1 MQGNGGEDAHRA
13 ESIVNLM
20 KTNMRETHKT
30 RCLEYLQE
38 HKTITS
44 LQAIRDLGNTRLAAS
59 ICLLRKDG
67 HDILSSTVQ
76 VDNRWGT
83 KSSIAKYTY
92 YPSVLNTDWKEQVAE
107 KENNRSFLD
116 RLRGR

>member
-1 MQGNGGEDAHRA
+1 
-13 ESIVNLM
+13 VNLM
-20 KTNMRETHKT
+20 KTNMRDTHKT

-44 LQAIRDLGNTRLAAS
+44 LDAIRDLGNTRLAS
-59 ICLLRKDG
+59 TICKLRKDG

-83 KSSIAKYTY
+83 KSSVAKYTY
-92 YPSVLNTDWKEQVAE
+92 YPTPADWKTEVKAGDTRTFWDWV
-107 KENNRSFLD
+107 NRKK
-116 RLRGR
+116 